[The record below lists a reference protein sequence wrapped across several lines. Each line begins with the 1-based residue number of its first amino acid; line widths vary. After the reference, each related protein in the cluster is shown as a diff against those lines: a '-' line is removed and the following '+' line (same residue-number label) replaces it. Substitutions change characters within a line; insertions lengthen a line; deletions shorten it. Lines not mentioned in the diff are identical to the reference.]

1 MPRIRM
7 DAVQLVRQGWSVRKV
22 ARYTGFAPG
31 TVSKWCQK
39 APDDRRHTIPT
50 KSSRPWSH
58 PRQLSAE
65 VIELIIETR
74 LKSRR
79 CSEVI
84 QYELNQQGVRVSLN
98 SVKRVLRRSGLIRKR
113 DGRKKFHIYTERPEA
128 SKPGDLVQLDTVHL
142 MKPTGE
148 RFYVYTLLDVFSR
161 WAFAKVTKRISANR
175 SVKFLREAQRKAPFL
190 FQTLQSDHGPE
201 FSSWFTQHAGIT
213 HRHSR
218 VRRPNDNAHLERFN
232 RTVQEECL
240 LRVRLEPEL
249 CQRALDGY
257 LPYYNT
263 KRPHLAL
270 GMLSPL
276 KCFQAIG

>member
-7 DAVQLVRQGWSVRKV
+7 DAVQLVKQGWSVRKV
-22 ARYTGFAPG
+22 ARHMGFAPG
-31 TVSKWCQK
+31 TISKWCSR
-39 APDDRRHTIPT
+39 ASDDCRHTIPT

-58 PRQLSAE
+58 PRQLSQE
-65 VIELIIETR
+65 IFELIVETR
-74 LKSRR
+74 LKRRR
-79 CSEVI
+79 CAEVI

-113 DGRKKFHIYTERPEA
+113 DGRKKMHIYIERPEVL
-128 SKPGDLVQLDTVHL
+128 KPGDLVQLDTVHL

-161 WAFAKVTKRISANR
+161 WAYAKVVQRISANR
-175 SVKFLREAQRKAPFL
+175 SVRFLREAQRKAPFS
-190 FQTLQSDHGPE
+190 FQTLQSDHGSE
-201 FSSWFTQHAGIT
+201 FSTWFTQHAGIT

-240 LRVRLEPEL
+240 LRVRLEPKL
-249 CQRALDGY
+249 CQRALDEY
-257 LPYYNT
+257 LPYYNN